1 MAATARRLEEEV
13 DRAYAIQV
21 EAGTKGAAKFGTL
34 GLGAV
39 TLAHHRWPFFRRQ
52 TLPFKAFLV
61 SMSAVFG
68 LVIGADTA
76 LLAHEAE
83 RRRSENATR
92 RQATRELSR
101 NGIVPTETAIAKW
114 RSEREN
120 NNN

>member
-1 MAATARRLEEEV
+1 MAVLQVGAEYIIKRRLLNV
-13 DRAYAIQV
+13 GR
-21 EAGTKGAAKFGTL
+21 
-34 GLGAV
+34 
-39 TLAHHRWPFFRRQ
+39 RRQ

-61 SMSAVFG
+61 SMCESQHIALVRSHAECLSAAVFG